1 MSLPSS
7 RESLPDIIES
17 LFAMTEARPREYW
30 REKILELQCCL
41 MQFEDRLEVP
51 PRHIFSKG
59 VYAREL
65 FLPKWSLI
73 VGKIHRTSHINI
85 ISCGD
90 VTVVTEDGVERFAAP
105 HTFVSK
111 IGTKRVVFANEDSI
125 WTTIHPTLE
134 TDLQKIEEEIICK
147 DYSDLELLAQQ

>member
-1 MSLPSS
+1 MSLPVT
-7 RESLPDIIES
+7 RESLPTIMDD
-17 LFAMTEARPREYW
+17 LFAVSEPMSKDYW
-30 REKILELQCCL
+30 RAKIADLQNCL
-41 MQFEDRLEVP
+41 MDFDEKLEVP

-73 VGKIHRTSHINI
+73 VGKIHKTAHINI

-90 VTVVTEDGVERFAAP
+90 VVVVTEDGVERFVAP

-111 IGTKRVVFANEDSI
+111 VGTKRVVFAREDSI
-125 WTTIHPTLE
+125 WTTIHPTTE
-134 TDLQKIEEEIICK
+134 TDVQKIEDEIICK
-147 DYSDLELLAQQ
+147 DYSELELIASL